1 MFLLIL
7 SVIALALLCAGL
19 GIRVY
24 AVERALRSAAAQLR
38 EREEKGSSVRILMAA
53 PNSSAEQ
60 LISAVNSLLELRQ
73 AEEADYRRREQ
84 ALRQQI
90 ANVSHDLRTPLTSII
105 GYLQLLAGDT
115 LSPAER
121 EEYLSIIEGRARAL
135 QSLIG
140 SFYDLSR
147 LDGDEYPIARER
159 VDLYGILS
167 ELVAG
172 FYNDLTASGLDVSVE
187 LAEGLPYVWGDAA
200 AVLRVFTNLLRNA
213 LEHGVGTLAIRLYRE
228 GDVIVS
234 AFSNGAGG
242 LTEEDVP
249 HVFDRSFTSDK
260 NRTSHNAGLGLAI
273 VKALAEQ
280 MGCRT
285 QAALE
290 GPEVVI
296 RVFWKIAGER

>member
-7 SVIALALLCAGL
+7 AVIVLALICAGL

-38 EREEKGSSVRILMAA
+38 DREEKGSSARILMAA

-60 LISAVNSLLELRQ
+60 LISAVNGLLELRQ

-84 ALRQQI
+84 TLRQQI

-105 GYLQLLAGDT
+105 GYLQLLEGDA

-121 EEYLSIIEGRARAL
+121 DEYLNIIESRARAL

-147 LDGDEYPIARER
+147 LDGGEYPIAREH
-159 VDLYGILS
+159 VDLYAILS

-172 FYNDLTASGLDVSVE
+172 FYNDLTASGLEVSVE
-187 LAEGLPYVWGDAA
+187 LAEGLPPVWGDAA
-200 AVLRVFTNLLRNA
+200 AVLRVFTNLIRNA
-213 LEHGVGTLAIRLYRE
+213 LDHGVGTLSIRLYRAGE
-228 GDVIVS
+228 TVIS

-273 VKALAEQ
+273 VKALADQ

-285 QAALE
+285 EAALE
-290 GPEVVI
+290 GPEFVI